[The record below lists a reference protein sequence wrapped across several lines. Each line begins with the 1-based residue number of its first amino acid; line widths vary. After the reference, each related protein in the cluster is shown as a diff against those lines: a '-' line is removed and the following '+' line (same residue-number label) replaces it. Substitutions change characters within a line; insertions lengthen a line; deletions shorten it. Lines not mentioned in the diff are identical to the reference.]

1 MVDRFCKQQTLL
13 VWLFPSGS
21 WLSPLSLSSGSPK
34 YYLPQQ
40 APSPSRSNGVSFKN
54 LLSSH
59 KDFLSLFT
67 HASTPTNPP
76 PPFLPREIQSG
87 NVTPVVVTAMHCQYQ
102 PSFPVHADQLF
113 HCLIHDTCTVTH
125 YAYSPVLMSLTRFP
139 PFNLDLYSFLTLPI
153 YSVVIFPF
161 IEVLRVWSNCKM
173 SRYLVGPFHFS
184 SKTAHLSSPNDFVM
198 SS

>member
-1 MVDRFCKQQTLL
+1 
-13 VWLFPSGS
+13 
-21 WLSPLSLSSGSPK
+21 
-34 YYLPQQ
+34 
-40 APSPSRSNGVSFKN
+40 
-54 LLSSH
+54 
-59 KDFLSLFT
+59 
-67 HASTPTNPP
+67 
-76 PPFLPREIQSG
+76 
-87 NVTPVVVTAMHCQYQ
+87 MHCQYQ

-125 YAYSPVLMSLTRFP
+125 YAYSLVLMSLTRFP

-184 SKTAHLSSPNDFVM
+184 SSSYLQDSTLVKPKRLCDVFLENPGCLHKWVKLVFVSSIYLQMVHEQYMVDLLHVLCQFKITGKKTTTNSKGDKESP
-198 SS
+198 

>member
-40 APSPSRSNGVSFKN
+40 TPSRSRSTGVSFKN

-59 KDFLSLFT
+59 TRISCPSLRMPQHQLT
-67 HASTPTNPP
+67 LPLPS
-76 PPFLPREIQSG
+76 FLPREIQSG

-153 YSVVIFPF
+153 FFRCYLSFHRS
-161 IEVLRVWSNCKM
+161 IES
-173 SRYLVGPFHFS
+173 LVQ
-184 SKTAHLSSPNDFVM
+184 L
-198 SS
+198 